1 MGGVGAFDLP
11 AARMGVVDVN
21 RKGRQ
26 SCGQLLIEGILGL
39 SCLTRRGWRIGPAG
53 LTPGPSAG
61 RAWGPVAHLAS
72 QMGVSAENAR
82 VGWRIPCHIS
92 SRLPHGIYHFCMVYT
107 MRQLVYIMWYI
118 PCGIYHVVYTMQYT
132 MIYSMVYTL
141 SFTIWYIPWYIP

>member
-1 MGGVGAFDLP
+1 MVGVGAFDHP

-39 SCLTRRGWRIGPAG
+39 SCLTRRGRRIGPAG

-72 QMGVSAENAR
+72 QMGVPFVRLFVALPFVRHTTLKWECDTPICEAR
-82 VGWRIPCHIS
+82 KRK
-92 SRLPHGIYHFCMVYT
+92 SRVVDTVTLSH
-107 MRQLVYIMWYI
+107 LVYDR
-118 PCGIYHVVYTMQYT
+118 
-132 MIYSMVYTL
+132 S
-141 SFTIWYIPWYIP
+141 S